1 MTVRIT
7 IKGLDRLTA
16 KLGSTE
22 AAASHLRPVMVR
34 SLARIRKPLKVY
46 PPRPPN
52 STYRRTNQLGRA
64 WTSRIERGGFR
75 GVVGNVM
82 GKGRNYAPYVQS
94 AEKQAWMHKGH
105 WQTDEDVVESVQDHI
120 VKDFDDHV
128 FKAL

>member
-52 STYRRTNQLGRA
+52 STYRRTDQLMKA
-64 WTSRIERGGFR
+64 WTSLIEKGGFR
-75 GVVGNVM
+75 GVVGNNT
-82 GKGRNYAPYVQS
+82 KYAPFVQS
-94 AEKQAWMHKGH
+94 AERQAWMHKGH
-105 WQTDEDVVESVQDHI
+105 WQTDEDVIESVQDRI

>member
-7 IKGLDRLTA
+7 VKGIDKLTA

-22 AAASHLRPVMVR
+22 AAAAHLRPVMER

-46 PPRPPN
+46 PPQRP
-52 STYRRTNQLGRA
+52 TDYIRTNRLGGA
-64 WTSRIERGGFR
+64 WTSRIEKGGFR
-75 GVVGNVM
+75 GVVGNNM
-82 GKGRNYAPYVQS
+82 GQGFKYAPYVQS

-105 WQTDEDVVESVQDHI
+105 WQTDKDVVESV
-120 VKDFDDHV
+120 KDKIIDDFERHV